1 MDTSSLL
8 SGEPGSLQQEGSR
21 FDVDILE
28 EKVEEEKKEPRHP
41 TTQYMCTVPCRTL
54 YCSLA

>member
-21 FDVDILE
+21 VDVDKLE

-41 TTQYMCTVPCRTL
+41 TT
-54 YCSLA
+54 